1 MLNIVGLD
9 IEINRGNAAGLTFHF
24 EGDDAPEDGTMVL
37 FQVRPADQYDYSVI
51 EKEVEVS
58 GNEIEITFLPEDTI
72 NLKPGDYYWNA
83 CIKYL
88 SGHEPWTVMR
98 NWQRFSILPG

>member
-1 MLNIVGLD
+1 MLNITGLD

-24 EGDDAPEDGTMVL
+24 DGDDAPEDGTIVL

-51 EKEVEVS
+51 EKEVTVS
-58 GNEIEITFLPEDTI
+58 ERKIEITFLPEDTAD
-72 NLKPGDYYWNA
+72 LKPGDYYWNA
-83 CIKYL
+83 CIQYL
-88 SGHEPWTVMR
+88 AGEEPWTVMR